1 MDAAGIFARKSTV
14 LDRYVQIG
22 VAGSKLLS
30 VSFPKSVADETPTD
44 HELLDRI
51 EAYLD
56 GESDDF
62 ADVDVALTVSTD
74 ERAVLE
80 EIRTIP
86 YGGSMTVEAV
96 ARMTP
101 TLVDLEEGQEVVL
114 AALRGNPAP
123 IVVPD
128 HRVVD
133 GPGATPDAVAD
144 RLRDIEGI

>member
-30 VSFPKSVADETPTD
+30 VSFPKSVTDETPTD

-56 GESDDF
+56 GESEDF

-80 EIRTIP
+80 EIRSIP

-101 TLVDLEEGQEVVL
+101 TLVDPEDGKEVVL

-123 IVVPD
+123 IVIPD

-133 GPGATPDAVAD
+133 GPGATPDVVAEQ
-144 RLRDIEGI
+144 LRDLEGI

>member
-1 MDAAGIFARKSTV
+1 MDAAGIFARKSDV

-51 EAYLD
+51 EAYL
-56 GESDDF
+56 GGVSDDF

-80 EIRTIP
+80 ETKTIP

-101 TLVDLEEGQEVVL
+101 TLVDIEDGQEIVRT
-114 AALRGNPAP
+114 ALRENPAP

-133 GPGATPDAVAD
+133 GPGATPQAVA
-144 RLRDIEGI
+144 RLLRDIEGI

>member
-30 VSFPKSVADETPTD
+30 VSFPASVDEETPTE

-51 EAYLD
+51 EASLA
-56 GESDDF
+56 GEKQDF
-62 ADVDVALTVSTD
+62 SDVDVALTVPTD

-80 EIRTIP
+80 EVRTIP
-86 YGGSMTVEAV
+86 YGGSVTVDAV

-101 TLVDLEEGQEVVL
+101 TLVDIDEGREIVE
-114 AALRGNPAP
+114 AALRENPTP

-128 HRVVD
+128 HRVRD
-133 GPGATPDAVAD
+133 GPGATPDAVAR

>member
-1 MDAAGIFARKSTV
+1 MDAAGIFARKSPV

-30 VSFPKSVADETPTD
+30 VSFPESVDEETPTE

-51 EAYLD
+51 EAFLGGEKLD
-56 GESDDF
+56 FS
-62 ADVDVALTVSTD
+62 DVDVALTVPTD

-80 EIRTIP
+80 EVRTIP
-86 YGGSMTVEAV
+86 YGGSVTVDAV

-101 TLVDLEEGQEVVL
+101 TLVDVDEGREIVQ
-114 AALRGNPAP
+114 AALRDNPAP

-128 HRVVD
+128 HRVRD
-133 GPGATPDAVAD
+133 GPGATPDAVAR
-144 RLRDIEGI
+144 RLRDLEGI